1 MVKEKTYITGNQ
13 EWSWLKEEVMQS
25 NDSPSTVREPLL
37 FLFAESV
44 KVSVASSGENGVA
57 MEHDTKD
64 PYVDCSDTV

>member
-1 MVKEKTYITGNQ
+1 
-13 EWSWLKEEVMQS
+13 MQS
-25 NDSPSTVREPLL
+25 NDSSSTVNGPLL
-37 FLFAESV
+37 FLFSESV